1 MLKIHAYVA
10 PSDIHGIGLF
20 AGEPIKKGQPIWEF
34 TSFFDRVMNRE
45 EFLNLCRT
53 LDDRALEHLLS
64 YCYKRKNKYYYLADN
79 TRFINHAENGFNV
92 MLQDNDMTEVALRD
106 IAPGEELLENYFLS
120 YDEDDFFNYELKN
133 VSIQDYLKIRAL
145 PDE

>member
-10 PSDIHGIGLF
+10 PSDVYGIGLF
-20 AGEPIKKGQPIWEF
+20 AGEPIKEGQTIWEF

-79 TRFINHAENGFNV
+79 TRFINHTENGFNV
-92 MLQDNDMTEVALRD
+92 MLRDNDLVEVALRD
-106 IAPGEELLENYFLS
+106 ISPGEELLENYFLS

-133 VSIQDYLKIRAL
+133 ISIQDYLRSRVL
-145 PDE
+145 QDE